1 MRFYYIHCNNIMTL
15 INLWAETEIHICIY
29 TCVST
34 QTYLF
39 KSHKC
44 ISIKSFTSLIFIK
57 EVIFLYSKKTVYVK
71 ENIQVIF
78 VIKQRFSSR
87 ITI

>member
-1 MRFYYIHCNNIMTL
+1 M
-15 INLWAETEIHICIY
+15 
-29 TCVST
+29 
-34 QTYLF
+34 
-39 KSHKC
+39 
-44 ISIKSFTSLIFIK
+44 SLIFIK